1 MSRSPQTSSCAVE
14 QPVRTRI
21 LEAAELLFAEKGYEN
36 ATVRDI
42 AAAADCNLA
51 SVNYYFGGK
60 NGLYQEV
67 WREHMRRV
75 MEARIASLDAVM
87 SRHDQNPPLE
97 AVLRAFAKSFPGPW
111 NDQATAG
118 RLVRLMAREM
128 IDPRLP
134 AEMFAVDVIQ
144 PTMQI
149 MRVFLMKAYPEIDPS
164 KIPLMIFSVAAQ
176 LVHMIR
182 VKGMFDHGLPAE
194 MRCWDVAEVVEH
206 IVKFSAGGIRAY
218 MEKQGG

>member
-1 MSRSPQTSSCAVE
+1 MSRSPQTSSCAVD
-14 QPVRTRI
+14 QPVRMRI

-75 MEARIASLDAVM
+75 MEARIASLDVVI
-87 SRHDQNPPLE
+87 RYDQNPPLE
-97 AVLRAFAKSFPGPW
+97 AVLRAFARSFPGPW

-134 AEMFAVDVIQ
+134 ADMFAADVIQ

-149 MRVFLMKAYPEIDPS
+149 MRALLVKVCPGIDQS
-164 KIPLMIFSVAAQ
+164 KIPLMIFSIAAQ

-182 VKGMFDHGLPAE
+182 VKGMLGHDLPAE

-206 IVKFSAGGIRAY
+206 IVRFSAGGIRAY
-218 MEKQGG
+218 MERQGG